1 MHCFVLLGVS
11 SIQLK
16 LNRDRA
22 ERCILISEFRFNRG
36 AAGEFTDGARPLR
49 TIGSNARVLSE
60 DSSMNPVRAS
70 ELVFEVTEETEG
82 GYSAECLTEN
92 IFTQGKTWEEL
103 RANVK
108 EATEAYFYDGPK
120 PKYLRLHLVR
130 DELLTRG

>member
-1 MHCFVLLGVS
+1 
-11 SIQLK
+11 
-16 LNRDRA
+16 
-22 ERCILISEFRFNRG
+22 
-36 AAGEFTDGARPLR
+36 
-49 TIGSNARVLSE
+49 
-60 DSSMNPVRAS
+60 MNPVRAS

>member
-1 MHCFVLLGVS
+1 
-11 SIQLK
+11 
-16 LNRDRA
+16 
-22 ERCILISEFRFNRG
+22 
-36 AAGEFTDGARPLR
+36 
-49 TIGSNARVLSE
+49 
-60 DSSMNPVRAS
+60 MNPVHIS
-70 ELVFEVTEETEG
+70 ELVFEVTEEAEG

-120 PKYLRLHLVR
+120 PKYIRLHLVR